1 MNSCWMLTLTQTL
14 AARCGV
20 PGEQVVGRR
29 GRPECARPGR
39 HDTIAPSM
47 HREPPQ
53 HCERAGQP
61 RRASVGASL
70 LPLRIP
76 AFPSL
81 SLRVMH
87 SRRSFASRPKNFFY
101 ALFFSCS
108 CRDALVDTSQS
119 TGPRISDVCVLLD
132 GSVHAA
138 VLTHSSVSPL
148 YRGSYVS
155 PLCLCVLLCATAA
168 RQRLVDAA
176 ARRGIVWELAHLHAA
191 AKQRR
196 RPTGCECRGGSASG
210 PCSRRKGVH
219 IGSAHEC

>member
-1 MNSCWMLTLTQTL
+1 MLTFTQTL

-20 PGEQVVGRR
+20 PGKQVVGRR

-39 HDTIAPSM
+39 HDTVAPSM

-81 SLRVMH
+81 SLRVMYSH
-87 SRRSFASRPKNFFY
+87 RSFASRPKNFFY
-101 ALFFSCS
+101 ALCYCSCSCRDALVDTSQSTGPRCS

-119 TGPRISDVCVLLD
+119 TGPRISDVCVFGWTDQFTLCGAHSLKRITVV
-132 GSVHAA
+132 SRLTRVAVVLVRFVVH
-138 VLTHSSVSPL
+138 HSGKTMTGGRRCTLRHRLGTGAS
-148 YRGSYVS
+148 
-155 PLCLCVLLCATAA
+155 A
-168 RQRLVDAA
+168 R
-176 ARRGIVWELAHLHAA
+176 
-191 AKQRR
+191 
-196 RPTGCECRGGSASG
+196 CC
-210 PCSRRKGVH
+210 
-219 IGSAHEC
+219 